1 MTKRSSL
8 FWRAALIDVDVTT
21 TSGVRGWCVR
31 AISHSTCTTYIRV
44 HIGKIVV
51 EMADVVTL
59 IMISTSDSRLM
70 VTAIVMSVSSSSCQC
85 VRIMIAAF

>member
-1 MTKRSSL
+1 MTGDFPKVGIKNPPSQM
-8 FWRAALIDVDVTT
+8 
-21 TSGVRGWCVR
+21 WCVR